1 MINTLDNDD
10 EHLVYMCYCDEA
22 QSIFED
28 QFIKG
33 KKYVSFS
40 RGMPIGITH
49 GDTAIVFTRSK
60 LESKGYKF
68 INIEYT
74 KEYFDKH
81 PDLKEHV
88 YGDIFDTKNI
98 SKILKKD
105 IKGLKKLNVDKK
117 KIKYIKNQIEQHK
130 NDDISPYVLNACSR
144 EKGAVLTDNCI
155 DFEPDDIEA
164 IICSSRTVHKYYPLS
179 GDYSTKIMYIH
190 DYYPCTSIM
199 PSPLNEYCEELEI
212 YFDEIKESVPEL
224 DTYIAIMYHYV
235 YQLAIN
241 EKSRIM
247 AMFDPKPVMELSQ
260 IFEQAFINL
269 PKIDK
274 ADKQDF
280 VDRLLNKSI
289 LYNNKESWL
298 EDSFRT

>member
-1 MINTLDNDD
+1 MINTLENDD
-10 EHLVYMCYCDEA
+10 EHLVHMCFCDEA
-22 QSIFED
+22 QNIVED

-49 GDTAIVFTRSK
+49 GDTAIVFNRSK

-74 KEYFDKH
+74 KEFLDKQ

-88 YGDIFDTKNI
+88 YGDD
-98 SKILKKD
+98 LKKD
-105 IKGLKKLNVDKK
+105 IKGLKKLNIDKK
-117 KIKYIKNQIEQHK
+117 KIKLIKNQIEQHK
-130 NDDISPYVLNACSR
+130 NDDISPYVLKTCSR
-144 EKGAVLTDNCI
+144 EKGAVLFDNCI
-155 DFEPDDIEA
+155 DFEPDDIET

-179 GDYSTKIMYIH
+179 KEYISKIMYIH
-190 DYYPCTSIM
+190 DYYPCSSIM
-199 PSPLNEYCEELEI
+199 FSPLHEYCEELEI
-212 YFDEIKESVPEL
+212 SFDNIKEVVPEL
-224 DTYIAIMYHYV
+224 DANISMLYHYV

-247 AMFDPKPVMELSQ
+247 ALFDPKPVMELSP

-269 PKIDK
+269 PRIDK
-274 ADKQDF
+274 PDKQDY
-280 VDRLLNKSI
+280 VYRLLNKRI
-289 LYNNKESWL
+289 LYDNKESWL
-298 EDSFRT
+298 EDLFRM

>member
-1 MINTLDNDD
+1 MINTLENDD
-10 EHLVYMCYCDEA
+10 EHLVHMCFCDEA
-22 QSIFED
+22 QNIFED

-49 GDTAIVFTRSK
+49 GDTAIVFNRSK

-74 KEYFDKH
+74 KEFFDKH

-88 YGDIFDTKNI
+88 YGDEFDKKNI
-98 SKILKKD
+98 RKILKKD
-105 IKGLKKLNVDKK
+105 FKELKKLKVDKK
-117 KIKYIKNQIEQHK
+117 KIKSIKNQIEQYK
-130 NDDISPYVLNACSR
+130 NEDISSYVLKMCSR
-144 EKGAVLTDNCI
+144 EKGAVLADSCI
-155 DFEPDDIEA
+155 DFEPDDIET

-179 GDYSTKIMYIH
+179 KEYSSKIIYIQ

-199 PSPLNEYCEELEI
+199 FSPLNEYCEELEI

-235 YQLAIN
+235 YQIAIN

-260 IFEQAFINL
+260 IFEKAFINL
-269 PKIDK
+269 SKIDK
-274 ADKQDF
+274 ADKQAF
-280 VDRLLNKSI
+280 VDRLLNKRV
-289 LYNNKESWL
+289 LYDNKESWL
-298 EDSFRT
+298 EDLFRT

>member
-1 MINTLDNDD
+1 MINTLENDD
-10 EHLVYMCYCDEA
+10 EHLVHMCFCDEA
-22 QSIFED
+22 QNIVED

-49 GDTAIVFTRSK
+49 GDTAIVFNRSK

-74 KEYFDKH
+74 KEFLDKQ

-88 YGDIFDTKNI
+88 YGDDFDKKNI
-98 SKILKKD
+98 QKILKKD
-105 IKGLKKLNVDKK
+105 IKGLKKLNIDKK
-117 KIKYIKNQIEQHK
+117 KIKLIKNQIEQHK
-130 NDDISPYVLNACSR
+130 NDDISPYVLKTCSR
-144 EKGAVLTDNCI
+144 EKGAVLFDNCI
-155 DFEPDDIEA
+155 DFEPDDIET

-179 GDYSTKIMYIH
+179 KEYISKIMYIH
-190 DYYPCTSIM
+190 DYYPCSSIM
-199 PSPLNEYCEELEI
+199 FSPLHEYCEELEI
-212 YFDEIKESVPEL
+212 SFDNIKEVVPEL
-224 DTYIAIMYHYV
+224 DANISMLYHYV

-247 AMFDPKPVMELSQ
+247 ALFDPKPVMELSP

-269 PKIDK
+269 PRIDK
-274 ADKQDF
+274 PDKQDY
-280 VDRLLNKSI
+280 VYRLLNKRI
-289 LYNNKESWL
+289 LYDNKESWL
-298 EDSFRT
+298 EDLFRM